1 MFPYRQGCRICVS
14 VSALL
19 PGTFYFARHFLCV
32 TQNNPKWQK
41 MTQNGKKKW
50 PKMAKKNDPKWPK
63 NWHQLKKIAQIYL
76 QHLPP
81 FCISDHH
88 QPMVFRL
95 KRIFSYFYPSFTI
108 SCVFEF
114 SSYCNGGQFDVKIL
128 PDKCIFSSIF
138 DEIKYLYDL
147 KKRRHDGFETK
158 YKNERTDKCFHK
170 I

>member
-1 MFPYRQGCRICVS
+1 MAQKLAPAEKNSTDI
-14 VSALL
+14 SAASA
-19 PGTFYFARHFLCV
+19 TFF
-32 TQNNPKWQK
+32 
-41 MTQNGKKKW
+41 
-50 PKMAKKNDPKWPK
+50 
-63 NWHQLKKIAQIYL
+63 
-76 QHLPP
+76 
-81 FCISDHH
+81 ISDHH

-147 KKRRHDGFETK
+147 KKGDMMASKPNIRMREQTNAFIRSK
-158 YKNERTDKCFHK
+158 KL
-170 I
+170 